1 MIRIA
6 AMSQWSVR
14 YYESTAVR
22 GDEYAGGL
30 SEYYSERDTRAPI
43 VMVAGDR
50 EFARESMG
58 IEHGGSISAEEVTA
72 WFSDAVPPGGER
84 VGKARP
90 GTPGWDVLF
99 TVPKSV
105 SVMMALT
112 PDRQMATAMLNAV
125 AAAADD
131 AMGYLH
137 QHAGYTRVCNP
148 HDPSKKDLQRLPAL
162 PFVAYVH
169 HTARPVEDGTCDPHM
184 HIHAL
189 LPGKI
194 ARADGRLVA
203 PDSQSLYHESKAAG
217 MIFQK
222 IMRDRATAAVGAVWG
237 PVDPHTG
244 IAELRGFDPVL
255 IKAYSRR
262 TSLLMD
268 WAKENPEAA
277 IRDAVGEESDGAGE
291 AKPSREWL
299 DVAQKATRHKKL
311 ESLHYDELRQ
321 QWQREARA
329 SHVDLNQCVATAEE
343 LAISEPGRA
352 PAAGAVF
359 ELLGS
364 LKNSWT
370 RADMVEAV
378 VGLWEPGNGLI
389 ADVDDIEAVVD
400 DVIAAGCFQIVED
413 RQSWHREGHVR
424 YTDGATLVRE
434 AEVLEMC
441 GVKSA
446 EFEITT
452 SPDWFTGQGLEAT
465 AAKAMYRLATS
476 KRFVNV
482 LEAPAG
488 SGKTTSLAALRK
500 RAEAQRKRVVLLST
514 QRKAIN
520 AAQEKDAASEY
531 ATIAQATYRIDHN
544 TLDWDRNTVV
554 VIDEAAMTGD
564 RELHAILG
572 AALKAK
578 SKVILVGDSYQLQP
592 VLSAGG
598 LFRDLSEQLPW
609 TQTFGHVWRQ
619 KDVEEK
625 AMTLTMRTCQTESE
639 VRQVAHWYAT
649 HDRLAAG
656 DELSMS
662 DQLVRDYFDEV
673 LQDRDVLV
681 MADQWKRAD
690 PLNTRIQNI
699 YRIAMQRELGH
710 ELATV
715 PVARDQHV
723 NAGDIII
730 TTANT
735 RDITLRPNPET
746 RELTAGSIVTNA
758 DRWRILDVGADGSI
772 DAMRIGDKATATLP
786 ADYARKHVVLGYV
799 STMHANQ
806 GSTANVGLAIGD
818 ADTMQKVALYPGM
831 TRGDLMNKMYM
842 TVTAAGEDDHHTHSD
857 VDTPPARIYTRD
869 EAQELFEKIL
879 RRDDREQTALA
890 GAEEALNALARG
902 DAHADHADAFGG
914 VNPYVAQLVHTRA
927 GRREMWA
934 QEEVTDQ
941 RRIDALVASID
952 KARDRGR
959 EVSRDA
965 ERSRVRGRDSDY
977 DGLEL

>member
-6 AMSQWSVR
+6 AMSQWSVS

-22 GDEYAGGL
+22 GNEYGGGL
-30 SEYYSERDTRAPI
+30 SEYYSESDTRAPI

-58 IEHGGSISAEEVTA
+58 VSHGGAISAADVTA
-72 WFSDAVPPGGER
+72 WFNAAQPPGGER

-112 PDRQMATAMLNAV
+112 SDRETATAMLNAV
-125 AAAADD
+125 GAAAED

-137 QHAGYTRVCNP
+137 RHAGYTRVCNP

-169 HTARPVEDGTCDPHM
+169 HTARPVADGTCDPHM

-222 IMRDRATAAVGAVWG
+222 AMRDRATAMVGAVWG

-244 IAELRGFDPVL
+244 IAELRGFEPEL
-255 IKAYSRR
+255 IAAYSRR
-262 TSLLMD
+262 TSVLMD
-268 WAKENPEAA
+268 WAAEHPDAA
-277 IRDAVGEESDGAGE
+277 MRNGGVEEVGGMSDV
-291 AKPSREWL
+291 KPSREWM
-299 DVAQKATRHKKL
+299 DVAQKATRHKKM
-311 ESLHYDELRQ
+311 ESLPYDELRR
-321 QWQREARA
+321 QWQNEPRA
-329 SHVDLNQCVATAEE
+329 SHVDLHRCVGTAEE
-343 LAISEPGRA
+343 LAMREPGRA
-352 PAAGAVF
+352 PDAAAVF

-364 LKNSWT
+364 VKNSWT

-378 VGLWEPGNGLI
+378 VGLWEPGNGHI
-389 ADVDDIEAVVD
+389 VNVDDIETVVD
-400 DVIAAGCFQIVED
+400 EVITHGCFQIVED

-424 YTDGATLVRE
+424 YTDAATLVRE

-452 SPDWFTGQGLEAT
+452 SPDWFSGQGLDAT
-465 AAKAMYRLATS
+465 AARAMYRLATS

-520 AAQEKDAASEY
+520 AAQEKNAASEY
-531 ATIAQATYRIDHN
+531 ATIAQATHRIESN
-544 TLDWDRNTVV
+544 TLDWDRKTVV

-564 RELHAILG
+564 RELHTILD
-572 AALKAK
+572 AALKTK
-578 SKVILVGDSYQLQP
+578 SKVILVGDSHQLQP

-598 LFRDLSEQLPW
+598 MFRDLSEQLPW

-619 KDVEEK
+619 KNVEEK

-639 VRQVAHWYAT
+639 VRQVAHWYAS

-656 DELSMS
+656 DELSMA
-662 DQLVRDYFDEV
+662 DQLVRDYFDHV
-673 LQDRDVLV
+673 LNDRDVLV

-699 YRIAMQRELGH
+699 YRIATERQLGH
-710 ELATV
+710 QLPSV
-715 PVARDQHV
+715 PIARDQHANV
-723 NAGDIII
+723 GDLII
-730 TTANT
+730 TRENNYE
-735 RDITLRPNPET
+735 IELRSDPGTP
-746 RELTAGSIVTNA
+746 TAGSVVTNA
-758 DRWRILDVGADGSI
+758 DRWRVLDVGDDGSI
-772 DAMRIGDKATATLP
+772 EAVRIADKATATLP
-786 ADYARKHVVLGYV
+786 AEYVRKNVVLGYV

-806 GSTANVGLAIGD
+806 GSTANIGLAIGD
-818 ADTMQKVALYPGM
+818 AAIMQKVMLYPGM
-831 TRGDLMNKMYM
+831 TRGDELNKLYM
-842 TVTAAGEDDHHTHSD
+842 TVAVAGEDDHHTHS
-857 VDTPPARIYTRD
+857 TIEAPPSQICTTI
-869 EAQELFEKIL
+869 EAQELFAKIL

-890 GAEEALNALARG
+890 TAEEALNGLARG
-902 DAHADHADAFGG
+902 EAHTDHADAFGG
-914 VNPYVAQLVHTRA
+914 INPYAAQLVHTRA

-934 QEEVTDQ
+934 HEEATE
-941 RRIDALVASID
+941 RKRIAALERSID
-952 KARDRGR
+952 KARERGR
-959 EVSRDA
+959 EITRDKELA
-965 ERSRVRGRDSDY
+965 IDRDDY
-977 DGLEL
+977 GLEY

>member
-6 AMSQWSVR
+6 AMSQWSVD

-22 GDEYAGGL
+22 GNEYGGGL
-30 SEYYSERDTRAPI
+30 SEYYSEADMRAPV

-50 EFARESMG
+50 EFAAESMG
-58 IEHGGSISAEEVTA
+58 VEHGGTLSSDEVKN
-72 WFSDAVPPGGER
+72 WFSHAEPPGGER

-105 SVMMALT
+105 SVLMALT
-112 PDRQMATAMLNAV
+112 PDRDLATAMLNV
-125 AAAADD
+125 IGSAAED

-184 HIHAL
+184 HIHGL

-194 ARADGRLVA
+194 ARSDGRLVA

-222 IMRDRATAAVGAVWG
+222 SMRDRGTAVAGAMWG

-244 IAELRGFDPVL
+244 IAELRGFDPAL
-255 IKAYSRR
+255 IKEYSRR
-262 TSLLMD
+262 TNLVME
-268 WAKENPEAA
+268 WAKEHPEAMA
-277 IRDAVGEESDGAGE
+277 AVVEGDGGEHGE
-291 AKPSREWL
+291 GKPSREWL

-311 ESLHYDELRQ
+311 ESLPYDELRR
-321 QWQREARA
+321 QWQQEPRA
-329 SHVDLNQCVATAEE
+329 AHVDLSRCIAAEGE
-343 LAISEPGRA
+343 LVMDEAGRA
-352 PAAGAVF
+352 PDAAAVF

-389 ADVDDIEAVVD
+389 TSVDDIETVVD
-400 DVIAAGCFQIVED
+400 DVIAQGCFQIVED

-424 YTDGATLVRE
+424 YTDAATLVRE

-441 GVKSA
+441 SVKSA
-446 EFEITT
+446 EFVITAP
-452 SPDWFTGQGLEAT
+452 PDWFQAQGLEDSAAT
-465 AAKAMYRLATS
+465 AMYRLATS
-476 KRFVNV
+476 NRFVNV

-531 ATIAQATYRIDHN
+531 ATIAQAKYRIEN
-544 TLDWDRNTVV
+544 GTLGWDRHTVV

-564 RELHAILG
+564 RELHTVLG
-572 AALKAK
+572 AALHAKA
-578 SKVILVGDSYQLQP
+578 KVILVGDSYQLQP

-598 LFRDLSEQLPW
+598 MFRDLSEQLPW

-625 AMTLTMRTCQTESE
+625 AMTLTLRTCQTETE

-656 DELSMS
+656 DDVSMS
-662 DQLVRDYFDEV
+662 DQLVRDYFDAV

-690 PLNTRIQNI
+690 PLNIRIQNI
-699 YRIAMQRELGH
+699 CRLALERELGG
-710 ELATV
+710 ELPSV
-715 PVARDQHV
+715 PIARDQHA
-723 NAGDIII
+723 NIGDLII
-730 TTANT
+730 T
-735 RDITLRPNPET
+735 RDNNYDIELRPDPET
-746 RELTAGSIVTNA
+746 GTLTAGSSVTNA
-758 DRWRILDVGADGSI
+758 DRWRVLDVADDGSI
-772 DAMRIGDKATATLP
+772 DAMRLSDKATATLP
-786 ADYARKHVVLGYV
+786 SDYVRAHVTLGYV
-799 STMHANQ
+799 STGHAMQ
-806 GSTANVGLAIGD
+806 GSTGDEGLFIG
-818 ADTMQKVALYPGM
+818 AAETLQRSAMYPGI
-831 TRGDLMNKMYM
+831 TRGSLNNRLYM
-842 TVTAAGEDDHHTHSD
+842 TVEVAGDDDHHTHSD
-857 VDTPPARIYTRD
+857 FQAPPSRICTTA
-869 EAQELFEKIL
+869 EAQQLFEEIL
-879 RRDDREQTALA
+879 RRDDREKTALA
-890 GAEEALNALARG
+890 EAEASLTALARG
-902 DAHADHADAFGG
+902 EDHAHHSDAFGG
-914 VNPYVAQLVHTRA
+914 INPYAAQLVHTRA

-934 QEEVTDQ
+934 HEEVAEQ
-941 RRIDALVASID
+941 ERIAALVRSID
-952 KARDRGR
+952 KAREHGR
-959 EVSRDA
+959 DVSRDA
-965 ERSRVRGRDSDY
+965 ERSRVHGRDSDY
-977 DGLEL
+977 DGREL